1 MRLGVLKEPVGENR
15 VSVIPN
21 SFKKLNKLGFELAV
35 ESGAGEISHYSD
47 NEYQTAGFTVSDK
60 ASVLES
66 DIVVSISM
74 PDLSYAKE
82 GQIFVCVSDPFRNP
96 GMVKQAIEKK
106 ITLILSLIHI

>member
-82 GQIFVCVSDPFRNP
+82 GQICLLYTSPSPRDAHESRMPSS
-96 GMVKQAIEKK
+96 A
-106 ITLILSLIHI
+106 